1 MSPVLSVIGLTLLWL
16 IACAGTASASLED
29 ESASPALLLTS
40 AALKTGNLSPYLYSL
55 PDQPQRSPS
64 SVMSLPLSAWEPPDG
79 SVFNEGFN
87 GHGFWLRADL
97 ATLSMLADDEWV
109 AVLHNTHVSELR
121 VWWVEYPAAKP
132 LELDTSQDRLAYPG
146 RYHIVPLNMEA
157 ERRYTLFVYMKTDWA
172 SQAPMSV
179 VPYSRHLVSEL
190 ETLSAL
196 HFALGALGILATIS
210 LIVGWVLRDAAL
222 TYYSVFIGCIA
233 LVQGSL
239 QGVGAQWAF
248 SDNEW
253 RSTGLIFTFITL
265 AEMAAILFTREQM
278 RTRGN
283 RSSSTRILS
292 TMICLSAFTWL
303 SMIMFPIPVHWFWQ
317 LIILKALAFVAVG
330 VWIGIYSSLRQ
341 HWAAIYYSA
350 GMVIF
355 FIGTVLLALN
365 KVGWLPM
372 TVYTEHLQLF
382 GSVASSVIFL
392 LSVSERVK
400 LQRRSKM
407 QAKQRALDYELMA
420 RSTQARLLAV
430 ERQTSEALEQQV
442 SARTVELEL
451 ALAELQRA
459 KQEAEQANE
468 EKARFLAAASHDIRQ
483 PLHALAL
490 LSEGLPKSG
499 RRPTGNLLET
509 SRYMRQAVGDLVNLI
524 DTLFDL
530 SKLDN
535 DLLEPQLQ
543 SLSLGPLLLSFTE
556 TMRPVCTK
564 AGVTLVFEPV
574 RLEGLAAN
582 ADPVLMFRILSI
594 LVDNA
599 VQHANCSQ
607 LTIAVLPNSERSTC
621 EILVTDN
628 GIGIAAHEHG
638 PIFEAFYQLHNP
650 ERNRS
655 KGMGLGLALCRRLTE
670 VMGFS
675 LTLESTPGAGC
686 QFRIGLPVVH
696 EQPSTP
702 QLMDDSSPDWIA
714 SSKLRVLLVDDD
726 YLARKATRCL
736 LLNWGLD
743 CHAVASTPA
752 ALQALTDQWE
762 PDFLVLDFR
771 LPGED
776 TGLTLARTLRARLQR
791 DIPVLIVSGDIGVT
805 IDDRSIV
812 LLHKPLK
819 PSRLRAV
826 IEGFIRNAGDVVPAE
841 AISEV

>member
-1 MSPVLSVIGLTLLWL
+1 MSALYPAISLMLLYLFSNMVLAQALSSIDPEQP
-16 IACAGTASASLED
+16 S
-29 ESASPALLLTS
+29 LLLSRDAVT
-40 AALKTGNLSPYLYSL
+40 TGNLSSYLFSL
-55 PDQPQRSPS
+55 PDTPHQSIGRIS
-64 SVMSLPLSAWEPPDG
+64 SLPVSAWNAPDNFP
-79 SVFNEGFN
+79 FNEGFN
-87 GHGFWLRADL
+87 SHGFWFRADVL
-97 ATLSMLADDEWV
+97 TPADLPVDEWV
-109 AVLHNTHVSELR
+109 AVLHNTHVDKLR
-121 VWWVEYPAAKP
+121 VWWLEHPAGR
-132 LELDTSQDRLAYPG
+132 LIELDTSAIYQRYPG
-146 RYHIVPLNMEA
+146 RFSVVPLSLEA
-157 ERRYTLFVYMKTDWA
+157 ERRYTLFLYMETEWA

-179 VPYSRHLVSEL
+179 IPYSTHLLSEL
-190 ETLSAL
+190 TTLSAL

-210 LIVGWVLRDAAL
+210 LVVGRVLRDAAL
-222 TYYSVFIGCIA
+222 TYYSVFIACIA
-233 LVQGSL
+233 LVQGIL
-239 QGVGAQWAF
+239 QGVGAQWPIF
-248 SDNEW
+248 GSQWN
-253 RSTGLIFTFITL
+253 STSLIFTFITL

-283 RSSSTRILS
+283 RSISTRILS
-292 TMICLSAFTWL
+292 SMICLSASTWL
-303 SMIMFPIPVHWFWQ
+303 AMVIFPIPVHWFWQ
-317 LIILKALAFVAVG
+317 IIIVKALAYVAVG
-330 VWIGIYSSLRQ
+330 VWIGIYSSVRQ
-341 HWAAIYYSA
+341 QWAAIYYSA
-350 GMVIF
+350 AIVIF
-355 FIGTVLLALN
+355 FIGTILLTLN
-365 KVGWLPM
+365 KFGWLPM
-372 TVYTEHLQLF
+372 TVYTEHLQLV

-392 LSVSERVK
+392 LSIGERVK

-442 SARTVELEL
+442 SARTAELEL
-451 ALAELQRA
+451 ALEELQQA

-490 LSEGLPKSG
+490 LSEGLP
-499 RRPTGNLLET
+499 RPGKRSTGDLLET
-509 SRYMRQAVGDLVNLI
+509 SRYVRQAVADLVNLI

-535 DLLEPQLQ
+535 DLLEPELQ

-564 AGVTLVFEPV
+564 AGVSLVFEPG

-599 VQHANCSQ
+599 VQHANCTQ
-607 LTIAVLPNSERSTC
+607 LTIMVVPNGARSAC

-628 GIGIAAHEHG
+628 GIGIAAHEQG
-638 PIFEAFYQLHNP
+638 PVFEAFYQLHNP

-675 LTLESTPGAGC
+675 LTLESAPGAGC

-696 EQPSTP
+696 EQTLTP
-702 QLMDDSSPDWIA
+702 RSMDDLNPDWTE

-726 YLARKATRCL
+726 YLARKATKQL

-752 ALQALTDQWE
+752 ALQALNEQWQ

-771 LPGED
+771 LPGTD
-776 TGLTLARTLRARLQR
+776 NGLGLANMIRARLGR
-791 DIPVLIVSGDIGVT
+791 EIPVLIVSGDIGVT
-805 IDDRSIV
+805 INDRSIV

-826 IEGFIRNAGDVVPAE
+826 IEGFIRLADDPVAAE
-841 AISEV
+841 AASEA